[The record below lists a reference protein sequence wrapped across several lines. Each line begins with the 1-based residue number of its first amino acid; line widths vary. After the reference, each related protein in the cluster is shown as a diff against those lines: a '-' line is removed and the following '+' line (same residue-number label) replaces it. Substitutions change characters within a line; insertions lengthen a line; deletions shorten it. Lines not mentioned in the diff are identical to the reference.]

1 MLSLNRLHRPERI
14 RFRRIRLTM
23 RLKRVPAS
31 GQGRCGG
38 RDLTSS
44 GLEPAARAD
53 DAAGANA
60 GGVAIGGVTAGGATG
75 GGGIVGFLRRLVR
88 EPLVQFMV
96 LGAVIFAVHAATTPS
111 VSKER
116 LIEVTPAV
124 RQSIVDAFKASHE
137 GREPGAD
144 ELAKLFDLWLLNEIT
159 FREAL
164 AQGLDKGDEMIR
176 DRITHKMRLLIF
188 NGVDVTEPSRAEL
201 EAWYEKRRA
210 NYDIPELVS
219 FIAVPFTGPDAEAQS
234 RAVLEEIRAGTE
246 PEDVQLRALIFA
258 QRPRPSL
265 EPSFGKDFM
274 EQLAAAPKGEWRVLS
289 SAQGWYV
296 ARLDALV
303 PGRKVDLSEVDA
315 QVAQAWKDERRR
327 VLAIAATRDLGKAYV
342 IRRDVP

>member
-1 MLSLNRLHRPERI
+1 MRLNRKSQPERKPSK
-14 RFRRIRLTM
+14 RL
-23 RLKRVPAS
+23 RAS
-31 GQGRCGG
+31 VQGRCGG

-44 GLEPAARAD
+44 GLEPAAAD
-53 DAAGANA
+53 AKGARENGTRDSGATVGEATAGS
-60 GGVAIGGVTAGGATG
+60 GGVL
-75 GGGIVGFLRRLVR
+75 GFLRRLVR

-144 ELAKLFDLWLLNEIT
+144 ELAKLVDLWLLNEIT

-188 NGVDVTEPSRAEL
+188 NGVDVNEPTRAEL
-201 EAWYEKRRA
+201 SAWFEKRRVA
-210 NYDIPELVS
+210 YDIPDLVS
-219 FIAVPFTGPDAEAQS
+219 FIAVPFTGADAEAES
-234 RAVLEEIRAGTE
+234 RAVLNQISAGTE
-246 PEDVQLRALIFA
+246 PEDVQLRALIFG
-258 QRPRPSL
+258 QRPRLTL
-265 EPSFGKDFM
+265 EPSFGKDFVD
-274 EQLAAAPKGEWRVLS
+274 QIVAGPTGEWRVLP
-289 SAQGWYV
+289 SAAGWHV
-296 ARLDALV
+296 VRLDSFV
-303 PGRKVDLSEVDA
+303 PGRRVELDEVGS

-342 IRRDVP
+342 IRRDDAPAGGNP